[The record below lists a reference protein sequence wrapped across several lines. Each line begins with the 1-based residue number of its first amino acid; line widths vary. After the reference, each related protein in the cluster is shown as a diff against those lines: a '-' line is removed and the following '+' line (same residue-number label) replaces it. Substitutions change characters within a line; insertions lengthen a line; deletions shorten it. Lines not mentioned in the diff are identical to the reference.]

1 MSELN
6 EIIEKWEETII
17 KSRKNKKQ
25 KTIQSLESRMS
36 QIDKLLEMTR
46 EKLKTQQEQIIN
58 DALKKQEE
66 LSLLNY
72 SNEVFVDSWL
82 VSGYD
87 LVELVAKTAELVYEE
102 QDEDD
107 DWFLF

>member
-46 EKLKTQQEQIIN
+46 EKLKKQQEQIIN